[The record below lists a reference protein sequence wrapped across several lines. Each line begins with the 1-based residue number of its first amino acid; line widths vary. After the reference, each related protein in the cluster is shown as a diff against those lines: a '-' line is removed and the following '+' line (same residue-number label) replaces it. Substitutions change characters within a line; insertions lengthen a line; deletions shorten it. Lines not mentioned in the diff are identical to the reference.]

1 MSIRMRVAA
10 FCVAALALLGVGAV
24 AGGGVFAQD
33 STPTTTETPAV
44 GSSGDTTADSSAD
57 YDAFVAALAANLGI
71 SDPATVDAAIKTTLK
86 QQVDDRLAAGEIS
99 ANEATALKERI
110 DAGDFGP
117 FLFGIGGHKDG
128 IGGPRGGQRGDGYD
142 HQGRGD
148 KGQQQVNGT
157 GSGATPTET
166 PTQGS

>member
-1 MSIRMRVAA
+1 
-10 FCVAALALLGVGAV
+10 V

-44 GSSGDTTADSSAD
+44 GSSGDTTTDANAE
-57 YDAFVAALAANLGI
+57 YDAFVVALAANLGI
-71 SDPATVDAAIKTTLK
+71 SDPATVDAAIKATLK

-110 DAGDFGP
+110 DAGKFGS

-148 KGQQQVNGT
+148 KNQQQDNGT